1 MEICMRT
8 MIAAGTLLAC
18 LGAPLPAQ
26 EHREH
31 TAAGAGATHAAAG
44 WQHLSANERQIAAA
58 VLAAPE
64 AYRAGAGVLG
74 YDAAGKLVELRK
86 PANEMLCLA
95 DDPKEARFHV
105 ACYHVSLE
113 PFMARGRE
121 LTAQG
126 VTGMKRDSIRNA
138 DVLAGRVQMPAV
150 AGLYTLTAR
159 PGCFDANTGVLC
171 DRVDP
176 VHSVYVPMATTAST
190 GLLDHPT
197 DEHTPF
203 LMSPGTPR
211 AHIMFGA
218 HQH

>member
-1 MEICMRT
+1 MSRT
-8 MIAAGTLLAC
+8 WLIVALMAFPTTA
-18 LGAPLPAQ
+18 LPAQ
-26 EHREH
+26 DHDQH
-31 TAAGAGATHAAAG
+31 AQHAGGMAASGN
-44 WQHLSANERQIAAA
+44 WKQLSADARQVAAA

-64 AYRAGAGVLG
+64 EYRDGAGVLG
-74 YDAAGKLVELRK
+74 YNSAGKLVELRK
-86 PANEMLCLA
+86 AGNDMLCLA
-95 DDPKEARFHV
+95 DDPREERFHV
-105 ACYHVSLE
+105 ACYHVALD

-138 DVLAGRVQMPAV
+138 DVVAGRVKMPAV

-159 PGCFDANTGVLC
+159 PGCFNAETGQLC
-171 DRVDP
+171 DRVNP
-176 VHSVYVPMATTAST
+176 VHSVYVPFATTAST
-190 GLLDHPT
+190 GLLDHPS

-211 AHIMFGA
+211 AHIMFGT